1 MLKIDFGSGYN
12 PKKGYKT
19 CDMTLSPYLDFISKD
34 NKIYDKKGEIQ
45 KNSVDVIH
53 CRNTLYEVK
62 EVELKYEVFMSNPD
76 PNERFLMKAEDF
88 NAFLE
93 KERNKPNKLKW
104 VKPEVREDIL
114 TRCVVDEN
122 AIRKMVFAKYKNL
135 DDFFNGLMEM
145 EGIHGQ

>member
-53 CRNTLYEVK
+53 CRNTLHHVKDLESLIKNFYTYLKPNGRLEVIDCRK
-62 EVELKYEVFMSNPD
+62 EYFKGNVFLDKVWYRYINK
-76 PNERFLMKAEDF
+76 NENIYISETYNDYKKMCESVGFKKVIERYKE
-88 NAFLE
+88 E
-93 KERNKPNKLKW
+93 KEITIFLK
-104 VKPEVREDIL
+104 R
-114 TRCVVDEN
+114 R
-122 AIRKMVFAKYKNL
+122 
-135 DDFFNGLMEM
+135 
-145 EGIHGQ
+145 